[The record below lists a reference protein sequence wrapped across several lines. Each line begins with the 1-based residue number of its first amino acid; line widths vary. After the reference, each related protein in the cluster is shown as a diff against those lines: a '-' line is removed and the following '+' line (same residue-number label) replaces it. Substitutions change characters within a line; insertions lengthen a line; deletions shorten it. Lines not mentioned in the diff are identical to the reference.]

1 MKNLVFA
8 AMMTLFIGTT
18 AFAAPKDAPYKSI
31 YALKKAYQQS
41 NQITWSKYDAYQKA
55 SLVEAGMTTELFYT
69 LDGDFIGTSKTFA
82 YDKLPK
88 NALSQM
94 AVKYAYPE
102 FELVKCIEFVNADN
116 ETNYYLS
123 LSGLNEDL
131 YLQVNAKGQIT
142 EMNN

>member
-1 MKNLVFA
+1 MKNLVIA
-8 AMMTLFIGTT
+8 TMMLLFIGTS
-18 AFAAPKDAPYKSI
+18 AFAATKDAPFRSI
-31 YALKKAYQQS
+31 NALKKAYEQS

-55 SLVEAGMTTELFYT
+55 SLVEAGMTTEMFYT
-69 LDGDFIGTSKTFA
+69 LDGDLIGTSKVFA

-94 AVKYAYPE
+94 AVKYAYPG

-116 ETNYYLS
+116 EINYYLS
-123 LSGLNEDL
+123 LSALNEDL
-131 YLQVNAKGQIT
+131 YLQVNEEGQIT

>member
-8 AMMTLFIGTT
+8 TMITLFIGTS
-18 AFAAPKDAPYKSI
+18 AFAAPNDAPYKSI
-31 YALKKAYQQS
+31 NALKKAYQQS
-41 NQITWSKYDAYQKA
+41 NQITWSKYASYQKA
-55 SLVEAGMTTELFYT
+55 SLVEAGMTTEMFYT
-69 LDGDFIGTSKTFA
+69 LEGDFIGSSKTFA

-88 NALSQM
+88 NALNQM

-123 LSGLNEDL
+123 LSGINEDL
-131 YLQVNAKGQIT
+131 YLQVNEKGQIT